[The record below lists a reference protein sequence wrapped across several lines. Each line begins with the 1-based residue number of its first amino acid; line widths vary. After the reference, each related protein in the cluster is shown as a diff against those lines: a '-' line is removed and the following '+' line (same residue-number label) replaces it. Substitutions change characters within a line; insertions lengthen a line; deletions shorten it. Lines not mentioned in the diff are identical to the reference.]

1 MVDLTEIDATIKEL
15 ENQTLTF
22 DLCQKLS
29 TLYIIRDHY
38 KAGVVIDEYN
48 DILPSYQKF
57 CNVKRQYQLSETS
70 EDSVY
75 KQLEL
80 LCSEISEFLQTLYH
94 NTDTQHERDIIE
106 SMLKNTI

>member
-1 MVDLTEIDATIKEL
+1 MINLAEIDTAIAEL
-15 ENQTLTF
+15 ENQELTF

-29 TLYIIRDHY
+29 CLYIIKDHY
-38 KAGVVIDEYN
+38 KSNEVIKEYN

-57 CNVKRQYQLSETS
+57 CEVKRKYQLSEVSETS
-70 EDSVY
+70 MY

-94 NTDTQHERDIIE
+94 NTDTQHEHDIIE
-106 SMLKNTI
+106 NMLKSII

>member
-1 MVDLTEIDATIKEL
+1 MVDLSEINTAIKEL
-15 ENQTLTF
+15 ENQKLTF

-29 TLYIIRDHY
+29 SLYIIKDHY
-38 KAGVVIDEYN
+38 KVGAVIEEYN

-57 CNVKRQYQLSETS
+57 CEIKRQYQMSETS
-70 EDSVY
+70 EESVY

-80 LCSEISEFLQTLYH
+80 LCSEISEFLQILYH

-106 SMLKNTI
+106 KMLKNII